1 MPNRAATD
9 AALNPKRGAPKRATG
24 QQIAFLLRRIEN
36 GLPNMVLVSSNG
48 ITIWH
53 YPMALS
59 YSIIVWC
66 YPMGLLYSIIL
77 WDCFYYKE
85 PLYFNMECF
94 FTSLFN
100 IEKFHVYV

>member
-1 MPNRAATD
+1 
-9 AALNPKRGAPKRATG
+9 
-24 QQIAFLLRRIEN
+24 
-36 GLPNMVLVSSNG
+36 MVLVSSNG

-53 YPMALS
+53 YPTALLYGVILWDYHMALS
-59 YSIIVWC
+59 YGIIVWC
-66 YPMGLLYSIIL
+66 YPMGLLYGIIL